1 MNAMKAF
8 VLAIV
13 ALVVAA
19 GCDHTGKPRTFDRE
33 QAKLYPRV
41 LYKAINDNKDSLD
54 FILSLEAFYEEFGK
68 DKKPYQLSVDEM
80 KMAKKILEKYVASGG
95 DDLVVGSK
103 DGTKSGKEVC
113 DGMDETKPLP
123 LTHYYKQYLGYVKNG
138 HHIVE
143 INLLACVYV
152 NYGESVSAY
161 LQRVYSLPHDGGNHF
176 GRVLIDLTDKKV
188 IRFSLNAAA

>member
-8 VLAIV
+8 VLLIV
-13 ALVVAA
+13 VLVVAA
-19 GCDHTGKPRTFDRE
+19 GCNHTGKPRTFDRE

-80 KMAKKILEKYVASGG
+80 KIAKKILEKYVENGGGHHVVEHKASA
-95 DDLVVGSK
+95 K
-103 DGTKSGKEVC
+103 TGKEGC
-113 DGMDETKPLP
+113 DVMENIKPLP
-123 LTHYYKQYLGYVKNG
+123 LAHYYKQYLGYEQKG
-138 HHIVE
+138 HLIVE
-143 INLLACVYV
+143 INLLAFVYV

-161 LQRVYSLPHDGGNHF
+161 LQRVYSLPHDGGKHF
-176 GRVLIDLTDKKV
+176 VRVLVDLTEKKV

>member
-1 MNAMKAF
+1 MNAIKVS
-8 VLAIV
+8 VLLIV
-13 ALVVAA
+13 VLVVAA
-19 GCDHTGKPRTFDRE
+19 GCNHTGKSRTFDRE

-80 KMAKKILEKYVASGG
+80 IMAKKILEKYVENGGGHHVVEHRAS
-95 DDLVVGSK
+95 
-103 DGTKSGKEVC
+103 TKTRKERC
-113 DGMDETKPLP
+113 DVMENIKPLP
-123 LTHYYKQYLGYVKNG
+123 LTHYYKQYLGYEQRG
-138 HHIVE
+138 HLIVE
-143 INLLACVYV
+143 INLLAFVYV

-176 GRVLIDLTDKKV
+176 GRVLIDLTEKKV